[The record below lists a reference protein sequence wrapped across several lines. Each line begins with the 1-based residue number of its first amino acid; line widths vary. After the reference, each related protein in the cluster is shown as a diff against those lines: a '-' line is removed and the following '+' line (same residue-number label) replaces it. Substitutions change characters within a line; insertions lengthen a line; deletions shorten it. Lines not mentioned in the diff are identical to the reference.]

1 MDNHYRKPDDPQ
13 VARPDIGGAVH
24 AGQRLRAHAGLD
36 PVLAAV
42 RFAAGGRVRHVPHVL
57 RVGAR
62 TQVGAAH
69 GPRHRR
75 AGGQLLGAAAVDERV
90 GRVQGAEEAAVPG
103 ERGPERGPRVGHH
116 ALRAAVRHRAVPQ
129 PGRHRGVHGPGPET
143 RPSPPAPEANGVPV
157 TDIRAGV
164 PHEIAGRQEGTGE

>member
-1 MDNHYRKPDDPQ
+1 
-13 VARPDIGGAVH
+13 VARTDIGGAVH
-24 AGQRLRAHAGLD
+24 SGQRLRAHAGLD

-42 RFAAGGRVRHVPHVL
+42 RFTAGGRVRHIPHVL

-62 TQVGAAH
+62 AQVGAAR

-75 AGGQLLGAAAVDERV
+75 AGSQLFSTAAVDERD
-90 GRVQGAEEAAVPG
+90 GRIQDPEEAAVPG

-116 ALRAAVRHRAVPQ
+116 PLRAAIRHRAVPQ
-129 PGRHRGVHGPGPET
+129 SGRHRRVHGPGSEAG
-143 RPSPPAPEANGVPV
+143 PAAPASQTNGVPV
-157 TDIRAGV
+157 TNIRAGV

>member
-1 MDNHYRKPDDPQ
+1 M
-13 VARPDIGGAVH
+13 ARPHIGGSVH

-62 TQVGAAH
+62 AQVGAAH

-75 AGGQLLGAAAVDERV
+75 AGGQLLGVAAVDERV
-90 GRVQGAEEAAVPG
+90 GRLQGAEEAAVPG

-129 PGRHRGVHGPGPET
+129 PRRHRGVHGPGPET

-164 PHEIAGRQEGTGE
+164 PHEIASRQEGTGE

>member
-1 MDNHYRKPDDPQ
+1 
-13 VARPDIGGAVH
+13 
-24 AGQRLRAHAGLD
+24 
-36 PVLAAV
+36 V

-57 RVGAR
+57 RVGTRA
-62 TQVGAAH
+62 QVGATH

-75 AGGQLLGAAAVDERV
+75 AGGQLLGAAAVEERV

-116 ALRAAVRHRAVPQ
+116 ALRSAVRHRAVPQ
-129 PGRHRGVHGPGPET
+129 SRRHRGVHGPGPET

-157 TDIRAGV
+157 TDI
-164 PHEIAGRQEGTGE
+164 